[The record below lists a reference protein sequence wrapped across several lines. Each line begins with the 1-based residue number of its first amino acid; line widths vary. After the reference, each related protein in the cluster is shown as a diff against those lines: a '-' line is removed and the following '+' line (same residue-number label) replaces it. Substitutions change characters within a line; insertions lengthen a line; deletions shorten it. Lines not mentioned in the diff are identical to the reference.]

1 MDRLTDE
8 QIARALAEGQPV
20 SVTAVPWERGI
31 SELGREREALAD
43 RQQGLELL
51 AKVPHRRHTPTWL
64 LAGLATS
71 ERKLGMKVEAFRHA
85 QQAIGLCTEELD
97 RTMPFICAPTHFI
110 YPQVLLDRGDRDGA
124 RRQAAL
130 AREGHRTPTPAAC
143 VTRWMPG
150 RARSTWICWPP
161 MIDRSEI

>member
-1 MDRLTDE
+1 M
-8 QIARALAEGQPV
+8 LAG
-20 SVTAVPWERGI
+20 AG
-31 SELGREREALAD
+31 
-43 RQQGLELL
+43 
-51 AKVPHRRHTPTWL
+51 RRHTPTWL

-130 AREGHRTPTPAAC
+130 AREGHRRPSARRLRDQVDAWAREVHLDLVAAEL
-143 VTRWMPG
+143 
-150 RARSTWICWPP
+150 
-161 MIDRSEI
+161 IDRSEI